1 MKNGIHHLGEEHK
14 KKKNFFVY
22 VENQKIKKNYSD
34 YTLKKV
40 AKKVAKDLLGSKEK
54 IIFHLEEKGKSGKTY
69 GPYIGSQKGQKI
81 EVKTYKMSGGLNGE
95 IKNKIPGNSNRI
107 PGNSNRIPGNSNRI
121 PGNLEKP
128 IQETFTLS
136 AESISEGNRANRI
149 LHQNSTINPNS
160 ARARNNVA
168 QAAQLAANAANS
180 ALLAVN
186 EAQQT
191 NNPGAKL
198 AAANAL
204 NTAANVVA
212 NITANNVLSIV
223 NTVNGTNN
231 KSAQLAAANTMA
243 TAANTMA
250 TTANVIATIT
260 SNNALLAVNAAQ
272 QANNKSATNVLQQT
286 NNQGEQLAAAAN
298 ALNTAAINA
307 LLAVNATQQINNQGV
322 KMAAVNNLNAAVSSL
337 SIAANNVLNSN

>member
-1 MKNGIHHLGEEHK
+1 MKNDIHHLGEEHK

-107 PGNSNRIPGNSNRI
+107 PGNSNRIPGN
-121 PGNLEKP
+121 LEKP

-204 NTAANVVA
+204 NT
-212 NITANNVLSIV
+212 
-223 NTVNGTNN
+223 
-231 KSAQLAAANTMA
+231 
-243 TAANTMA
+243 
-250 TTANVIATIT
+250 TANVIANIT

-272 QANNKSATNVLQQT
+272 QANNQSTTNVLQQT

-298 ALNTAAINA
+298 ALNTATNNA
-307 LLAVNATQQINNQGV
+307 LLVVNAAQQINNQGV
-322 KMAAVNNLNAAVSSL
+322 KMHATNNLNAAVSSL
-337 SIAANNVLNSN
+337 SIAANNMLNSN